1 MSKDR
6 SSKIS
11 KNVKHYRLMLVGV
24 TPLLMSNDLPIS
36 LLTGTKP
43 EISKDRSLKDICE
56 ANLYLDDDDNIT
68 MPAAKIL
75 AALSIAGK
83 FFKYDGKP
91 LSTYTTSLIP
101 SFLRIIGE
109 FTTFK
114 HEGWKPDQCWG
125 TLPSG
130 ATAAITRTR
139 FNDWSVA
146 FEIELNDNE
155 PIKIETVI
163 KLFQKTGKVPGLG
176 SSIPGKGQF
185 RVESCVE
192 IELDKSA

>member
-75 AALSIAGK
+75 AALSLVLMSVLNLRLPRMPTVSS
-83 FFKYDGKP
+83 D
-91 LSTYTTSLIP
+91 TSL
-101 SFLRIIGE
+101 SR
-109 FTTFK
+109 
-114 HEGWKPDQCWG
+114 
-125 TLPSG
+125 S
-130 ATAAITRTR
+130 
-139 FNDWSVA
+139 
-146 FEIELNDNE
+146 
-155 PIKIETVI
+155 
-163 KLFQKTGKVPGLG
+163 
-176 SSIPGKGQF
+176 
-185 RVESCVE
+185 
-192 IELDKSA
+192 